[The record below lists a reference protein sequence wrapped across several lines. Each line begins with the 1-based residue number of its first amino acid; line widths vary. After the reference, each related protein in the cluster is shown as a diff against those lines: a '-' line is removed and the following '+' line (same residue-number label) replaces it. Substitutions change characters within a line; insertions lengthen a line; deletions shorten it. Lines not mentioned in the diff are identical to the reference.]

1 MRDPAV
7 IAQRLYRYNQVPLS
21 PRYARR
27 FATETDDDR
36 LGLAVPRAAAT
47 LARSWTRL
55 SAGTAW
61 VSWINRHA
69 VGRATFKLYVSPPA
83 ETVRD
88 VFPEVVAAV
97 TTRRPCALKV
107 GRGLYGLLRP
117 DKMVIYFAERDDL
130 HAAATVLADALA
142 GAPAHGTPFTSAV
155 TADGLLSWGV
165 DPPDDQRSWRE
176 RLANQ
181 IAAAV
186 VAAPDT
192 DAVPY
197 VLARLEAHGVNVRT
211 WSPAA

>member
-1 MRDPAV
+1 
-7 IAQRLYRYNQVPLS
+7 
-21 PRYARR
+21 
-27 FATETDDDR
+27 
-36 LGLAVPRAAAT
+36 
-47 LARSWTRL
+47 
-55 SAGTAW
+55 
-61 VSWINRHA
+61 
-69 VGRATFKLYVSPPA
+69 
-83 ETVRD
+83 
-88 VFPEVVAAV
+88 
-97 TTRRPCALKV
+97 
-107 GRGLYGLLRP
+107 
-117 DKMVIYFAERDDL
+117 MVIYFAERDDL